1 MSIVDNLN
9 YRPYLV
15 SMENLRI
22 IPLDDLVV
30 FPGMPVTLAVDV
42 GKDPHV
48 LLLPREQGHYAKV
61 GVVAE
66 VTERVRVGRERAA
79 VLMPLH
85 RALPG
90 QGAADE
96 AGILRVAAEARP
108 DVVPDPE

>member
-1 MSIVDNLN
+1 
-9 YRPYLV
+9 
-15 SMENLRI
+15 MENLRI

-30 FPGMPVTLAVDV
+30 FPGMPVTLPVDV
-42 GKDPHV
+42 GHDAHV
-48 LLLPREQGHYAKV
+48 LLLPRADGQYAKV

-66 VTERVRVGRERAA
+66 VSERVRMGREHAV

-96 AGILRVAAEARP
+96 AGVLR
-108 DVVPDPE
+108 